1 MAKAA
6 YVLSFLS
13 WSREGY
19 YEDGWERETTKRSKT
34 PNTYQVTIYISP
46 LDIKLV
52 LHRSRCEYLVEGSSP
67 PWARLPLVF
76 SG

>member
-6 YVLSFLS
+6 YYPFFH
-13 WSREGY
+13 GY
-19 YEDGWERETTKRSKT
+19 YEDGLEKETIKRSRT
-34 PNTYQVTIYISP
+34 LNTYQVTIYISP
-46 LDIKLV
+46 LDVKLV
-52 LHRSRCEYLVEGSSP
+52 VHRSRHEYLVEGSS

>member
-13 WSREGY
+13 WSGK
-19 YEDGWERETTKRSKT
+19 GTTKMVGNERRPSGLKLLILIKS
-34 PNTYQVTIYISP
+34 PSISP